1 MCGNI
6 SYSQVVKVTLK
17 KNGSLEEPERVF
29 LIGGVDM
36 VKVSNDA
43 SMMYLI
49 SVDGMEPR
57 TITEYQAHKI
67 LNRLAAS
74 LLRSENIAAIM
85 RDSKLYQM
93 EIGIK

>member
-1 MCGNI
+1 MRAT
-6 SYSQVVKVTLK
+6 SK
-17 KNGSLEEPERVF
+17 KNGSLEKPERLF
-29 LIGGVDM
+29 LIGGVDL

-43 SMMYLI
+43 SLMYAI
-49 SVDGMEPR
+49 SVDGEEPR

-74 LLRSENIAAIM
+74 LMRSENIAAIM

-93 EIGIK
+93 EMETN